1 MSAASW
7 KQGYW
12 ADTFCGH
19 MNSSPLLPLTFVETD
34 SVEAEVE
41 NDTLFLFVLFLITI
55 VEGVDLKKKSVP
67 PRSSGDS
74 S

>member
-1 MSAASW
+1 
-7 KQGYW
+7 
-12 ADTFCGH
+12 